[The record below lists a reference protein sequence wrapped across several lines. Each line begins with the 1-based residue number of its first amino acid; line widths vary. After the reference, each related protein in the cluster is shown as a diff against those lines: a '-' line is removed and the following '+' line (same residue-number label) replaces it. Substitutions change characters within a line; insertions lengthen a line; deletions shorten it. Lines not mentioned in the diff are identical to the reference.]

1 MTATATT
8 SVSNSSDRELAG
20 RISTEII
27 CLRQRVRIEGAIVEV
42 IMWPNSLGGTS
53 GCSGGAGGADLGA
66 LAASTNSASEIFGP
80 GAFGAS
86 AAGPYGVLKSNPYVS
101 ALGIPPIEAI
111 HSSISYPGC
120 SPAGESYYC
129 NPRKQRRE
137 RTTFTRAQLDVL
149 EGLFAKTRYP
159 DIFMREDVAVKINL
173 PESRVQVWFKN
184 RRAKCR
190 QQQKQQQQ
198 QQDKAPRSK
207 KPSGNASSNPSQGK
221 SPSIA
226 STPTPTPAAAV
237 PATTPLSGGTG
248 GSAAS
253 SPALL
258 RDSPQYKPAGSATSL
273 LLAASTTPPS
283 LGGTVYSSGGSS
295 SSIWSPAVT
304 ESGGGFLGDH
314 QRLGWT
320 TTASQQQC
328 YQNYSSYYTSNMDYL
343 SPASHQLNV
352 VDGGG
357 GGLDNSWS
365 KTRDESASSWFYNSA
380 GWGDRK

>member
-1 MTATATT
+1 
-8 SVSNSSDRELAG
+8 
-20 RISTEII
+20 
-27 CLRQRVRIEGAIVEV
+27 
-42 IMWPNSLGGTS
+42 MWPNSLGGTS
-53 GCSGGAGGADLGA
+53 GCSGGAGATELGG
-66 LAASTNSASEIFGP
+66 LAASTTSASELFGP
-80 GAFGAS
+80 AAFGAS
-86 AAGPYGVLKSNPYVS
+86 AAGPYGALKTNPYVS
-101 ALGIPPIEAI
+101 ALGMPPIEAL
-111 HSSISYPGC
+111 HSTIGYPGC
-120 SPAGESYYC
+120 TPAGESYYC

-149 EGLFAKTRYP
+149 EGLFSKTKYP
-159 DIFMREDVAVKINL
+159 DIFMREEVAMKINL

-207 KPSGNASSNPSQGK
+207 KPSGSPANNPPPGK

-226 STPTPTPAAAV
+226 TTPTPSAAV

-258 RDSPQYKPAGSATSL
+258 RDSPQYKPAGNATSL

-283 LGGTVYSSGGSS
+283 LGGSVYSSGGS

-304 ESGGGFLGDH
+304 ESGGGFPSDH
-314 QRLGWT
+314 QRLAWT

-328 YQNYSSYYTSNMDYL
+328 YQNYSSYYSNMEYL
-343 SPASHQLNV
+343 SPTSQLNV
-352 VDGGG
+352 VDGGSS
-357 GGLDNSWS
+357 GLDNSWS
-365 KTRDESASSWFYNSA
+365 KPRDEGSSSWFYSSA

>member
-1 MTATATT
+1 
-8 SVSNSSDRELAG
+8 
-20 RISTEII
+20 
-27 CLRQRVRIEGAIVEV
+27 
-42 IMWPNSLGGTS
+42 MWPNSLGGGA
-53 GCSGGAGGADLGA
+53 GCAGGGGGADLGG
-66 LAASTNSASEIFGP
+66 LASSTASATDLFGP
-80 GAFGAS
+80 AGFGAS
-86 AAGPYGVLKSNPYVS
+86 AAGPYGALKTNPYVS
-101 ALGIPPIEAI
+101 ALGMPPIEAL
-111 HSSISYPGC
+111 HTSIGYPGC
-120 SPAGESYYC
+120 TTAGESYYC

-149 EGLFAKTRYP
+149 EGLFSKTRYP
-159 DIFMREDVAVKINL
+159 DIFMREEVALKINL

-198 QQDKAPRSK
+198 QQEKTPRSK
-207 KPSGNASSNPSQGK
+207 KPSSNTGNNPPAGK
-221 SPSIA
+221 TPSITA
-226 STPTPTPAAAV
+226 ATPTPAAVV
-237 PATTPLSGGTG
+237 PATTPLSGGTS

-258 RDSPQYKPAGSATSL
+258 RDSPQYKPAGGATSL

-283 LGGTVYSSGGSS
+283 DSGAFRSWTSQDSLGFPFQLGGTVYSSGGSS

-304 ESGGGFLGDH
+304 EGGGGFPGDH
-314 QRLGWT
+314 QRLAWT

-328 YQNYSSYYTSNMDYL
+328 YQNYSSYYTNMDYL
-343 SPASHQLNV
+343 SPAPHQLNV
-352 VDGGG
+352 DGGG
-357 GGLDNSWS
+357 SGLDTTWS

>member
-1 MTATATT
+1 
-8 SVSNSSDRELAG
+8 
-20 RISTEII
+20 
-27 CLRQRVRIEGAIVEV
+27 
-42 IMWPNSLGGTS
+42 MWPNSLGGTS
-53 GCSGGAGGADLGA
+53 GCSGGAGL
-66 LAASTNSASEIFGP
+66 FGP
-80 GAFGAS
+80 AAFGAS
-86 AAGPYGVLKSNPYVS
+86 AAGPYGALKTAPYMS
-101 ALGIPPIEAI
+101 ALSMPSIDAL
-111 HSSISYPGC
+111 HSTIGYPGC
-120 SPAGESYYC
+120 TPAGESYYC

-149 EGLFAKTRYP
+149 EGLFSKTKYP
-159 DIFMREDVAVKINL
+159 DIFMREEVAMKINL

-207 KPSGNASSNPSQGK
+207 KPSASPASNPPPGK

-226 STPTPTPAAAV
+226 TTPTPAAAV

-258 RDSPQYKPAGSATSL
+258 RDSPQYKPAGNATSL

-283 LGGTVYSSGGSS
+283 LGGTVYSSGGGS

-304 ESGGGFLGDH
+304 ESGGGFPSDH
-314 QRLGWT
+314 QRLAWT
-320 TTASQQQC
+320 TNASQQQC
-328 YQNYSSYYTSNMDYL
+328 YQNYSSYYTNMDYL

-352 VDGGG
+352 VDSGGSS
-357 GGLDNSWS
+357 LDNSWS
-365 KTRDESASSWFYNSA
+365 KTRDEGTSSWFYNSA

>member
-1 MTATATT
+1 
-8 SVSNSSDRELAG
+8 
-20 RISTEII
+20 
-27 CLRQRVRIEGAIVEV
+27 
-42 IMWPNSLGGTS
+42 MWPNSLGGTS
-53 GCSGGAGGADLGA
+53 GCSGGAGATDLGG
-66 LAASTNSASEIFGP
+66 LAASTTSASDLFGP
-80 GAFGAS
+80 AAFGAS
-86 AAGPYGVLKSNPYVS
+86 AAGPYGALKTNPYVS
-101 ALGIPPIEAI
+101 ALGMPPIEAL
-111 HSSISYPGC
+111 HSTIGYPGC
-120 SPAGESYYC
+120 TPAGESYYC

-149 EGLFAKTRYP
+149 EGLFSKTKYP
-159 DIFMREDVAVKINL
+159 DIFMREEVAMKINL

-198 QQDKAPRSK
+198 HDKAPRSK
-207 KPSGNASSNPSQGK
+207 KPSGNPSNNPPSGK

-226 STPTPTPAAAV
+226 TTPTPAAAV
-237 PATTPLSGGTG
+237 PATTPLSGGAG

-273 LLAASTTPPS
+273 LLASSTTPPS
-283 LGGTVYSSGGSS
+283 VSYRQNERFLKSFILGGYGWFRRKGGILQLGGTVYSSGGSS

-304 ESGGGFLGDH
+304 ESGGAFPGDH
-314 QRLGWT
+314 QRLAWT
-320 TTASQQQC
+320 TTTSQQQC
-328 YQNYSSYYTSNMDYL
+328 YQNYSSYYTNMDYL
-343 SPASHQLNV
+343 SPATHQLNV

-357 GGLDNSWS
+357 SSLDNTWS